1 MNSNA
6 TGIASSTLAST
17 DTNDAAA
24 GMGKLSGRF
33 ALDVQGFDAMRAQ
46 ANKDPQA
53 GLKQAAQQ
61 FDAVFTQ
68 MMLKSMRDATP
79 SDSPFESNDSKS
91 FTAMLDQQLS
101 QQMSSKG
108 IGVADMMLKQ
118 LQRNAG
124 VKPDAKTMGS
134 SNAMQML
141 NGMGGGSGGAGG
153 DMDANAGNIAAMN
166 AMAKAYAAAQANK
179 SQASLNSGRGYTAAD
194 SIAAPA
200 PGNGSDKVNDFVD
213 RLAAPAQ
220 AASAATG
227 ISARFIIGQAA
238 LESGWGKREIKYAN
252 GQTSH
257 NIFGIKAT
265 GGWTGKTVDSVT
277 TEYVNGQPKKVV
289 EKFRAYDSY
298 EDALTDYA
306 SVIKNNPRYSPVV
319 EASRDVA
326 GFAHGMQKAGY
337 ATDPQYAKKLIS
349 IMKQIV

>member
-1 MNSNA
+1 MNSNL
-6 TGIASSTLAST
+6 TSGIAGSALAST
-17 DTNDAAA
+17 DTSSGFAS
-24 GMGKLSGRF
+24 LSNRF
-33 ALDVQGFDAMRAQ
+33 ALDTQGFDALRAQ
-46 ANKDPQA
+46 AGANPQQ
-53 GLKQAAQQ
+53 GLKAAAQQ

-79 SDSPFESNDSKS
+79 SDSPFDSNDSKS

-118 LQRNAG
+118 LMRNAG
-124 VKPDAKTMGS
+124 GKSDAGGASGAAAT
-134 SNAMQML
+134 NAM
-141 NGMGGGSGGAGG
+141 NAFSGGGSGG
-153 DMDANAGNIAAMN
+153 DIESNAGNIAAMN
-166 AMAKAYAAAQANK
+166 AMAKAYAAAQANR
-179 SQASLNSGRGYTAAD
+179 SAASLGAGKGYTAD
-194 SIAAPA
+194 NSLEP
-200 PGNGSDKVNDFVD
+200 PVHGVGSDKVNAFVE

-227 ISARFIIGQAA
+227 IPARFIIGQAA
-238 LESGWGKREIKYAN
+238 LESGWGKREIKHAN
-252 GQTSH
+252 GATSH

-265 GGWTGKTVDSVT
+265 PGWTGKTVDSMT

-289 EKFRAYDSY
+289 ERFRAYDSY

-306 SVIKNNPRYSPVV
+306 SVIKNNPRYAPVV

-337 ATDPQYAKKLIS
+337 ATDPNYARKLIS
-349 IMKQIV
+349 IMRQIA